1 MAINTVSSMLGTNEE
16 QNNEVEKASEIDAQ
30 KPENEATASPAEDVP
45 AEAEKPAETAE
56 MKPEEAPVA
65 EAEAKVEATAN
76 DVPPE
81 PVVAADAGELER
93 EAKAEPDPKPTR
105 PARPR
110 PQAEAESATR
120 AARQLVDNV
129 GTVSQEIEEEES
141 RRKSEAE
148 VENDTYNQLRTFAR
162 NKEIVWG
169 TVYGCE
175 DSERWPNH
183 VIVTVLYN
191 NVKVMI
197 PDIAYFEDSFNF
209 GPTYDS
215 ASEEVKY
222 ARRQTTVR
230 YQAGAKV
237 CFIVKDVNREE
248 IKDGQFAGSYLVT
261 ASGSRKE
268 AMALLRDIWF
278 IHSNRSGATP
288 GRPRQVN
295 VGDIADAR
303 VLSVRQDM
311 VLVECLGVETRID
324 TYNLNNDIVENCADF
339 VKPGDTIPVRIRKL
353 HVQGDH
359 VYLTVSGRLNDVSKA
374 ILTMRPN
381 SYYIGHVDHYNKDK
395 QMYTI
400 MLKNGVSAAVRKD
413 NVLGGLDLSNGDTV
427 SVFVTRIMPTY
438 VFGVANK
445 R

>member
-1 MAINTVSSMLGTNEE
+1 MAINTVSSILNMDENPSNEE
-16 QNNEVEKASEIDAQ
+16 VKTSEIDAQ
-30 KPENEATASPAEDVP
+30 KPENEAAEAPAEDVP
-45 AEAEKPAETAE
+45 AEVEKPAETAE
-56 MKPEEAPVA
+56 MKPEEAPAA
-65 EAEAKVEATAN
+65 EAEKPAEKSEDA
-76 DVPPE
+76 PPE

-93 EAKAEPDPKPTR
+93 EAKAEPDPQPTR
-105 PARPR
+105 SRRRR
-110 PQAEAESATR
+110 PQAEPEPE
-120 AARQLVDNV
+120 ARQTRQLIDNV
-129 GTVSQEIEEEES
+129 GTVSQDIEEEEA
-141 RRKSEAE
+141 RRKSDAE
-148 VENDTYNQLRTFAR
+148 IENDTYNQLRTFAR

-175 DSERWPNH
+175 ENERWPNH
-183 VIVTVLYN
+183 AIVTVLYN

-215 ASEEVKY
+215 APEAQKF
-222 ARRQTTVR
+222 ARRQTMIR

-237 CFIVKDVNREE
+237 CFIVKDVAREMVKAGE
-248 IKDGQFAGSYLVT
+248 FAGSYLIT

-278 IHSNRSGATP
+278 IHSNRSGSTP
-288 GRPRQVN
+288 GKPRQVN

-353 HVQGDH
+353 HVQGDR

-400 MLKNGVSAAVRKD
+400 MLMNGVSAAVRKD
-413 NVLGGLDLSNGDTV
+413 NVLGGLELSNGDMV
-427 SVFVTRIMPTY
+427 SVLVTRIMPTY